1 MTWQITILLQI
12 ITSAFLTIFTRTLT
26 LSVRRVFFGVGLIS
40 YATIAL
46 AGLMYCVMHIGTLPK
61 LPGGA
66 VWFYLLIEGLFIPA
80 SWLVQYKIITHLG
93 AANAVIVLSA
103 NMITSTLVGILFFRE
118 TLSISFLVG
127 AVLILTG
134 ILISLK
140 IKPDIEHSSKMSA
153 PAKAGLII
161 VCSILFAIGMF
172 GEKMAINQLGP
183 WHYMAYGWLMQFVG
197 VLALFLL
204 FGRSEMKHMNIVIAK
219 KATLLGAITS
229 VAGLLYV
236 YALSKGSLSYTVVA
250 ISGKSAL
257 VLVLAAIFLKERNQM
272 QFRILAFIT
281 VVVGLVLIL
290 HS

>member
-1 MTWQITILLQI
+1 
-12 ITSAFLTIFTRTLT
+12 
-26 LSVRRVFFGVGLIS
+26 
-40 YATIAL
+40 
-46 AGLMYCVMHIGTLPK
+46 
-61 LPGGA
+61 
-66 VWFYLLIEGLFIPA
+66 
-80 SWLVQYKIITHLG
+80 
-93 AANAVIVLSA
+93 
-103 NMITSTLVGILFFRE
+103 
-118 TLSISFLVG
+118 
-127 AVLILTG
+127 
-134 ILISLK
+134 
-140 IKPDIEHSSKMSA
+140 
-153 PAKAGLII
+153 
-161 VCSILFAIGMF
+161 MF